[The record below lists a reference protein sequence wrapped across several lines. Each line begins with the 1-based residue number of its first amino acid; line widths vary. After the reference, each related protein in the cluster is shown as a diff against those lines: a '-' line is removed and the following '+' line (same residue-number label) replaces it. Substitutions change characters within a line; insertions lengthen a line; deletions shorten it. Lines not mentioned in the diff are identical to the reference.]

1 MKGEETLQ
9 LLPHASI
16 AACMLRNFDAG
27 IALGRTFSVVIV
39 PYPVTCGL
47 PFIAFK

>member
-9 LLPHASI
+9 VLPHAPI
-16 AACMLRNFDAG
+16 AAYILHSFDAG